1 MTCADVQVFLLD
13 VLCIVAIATWGPQ
26 LFYSYGHLRSEGE
39 RWVFA
44 RPSLDIINLKEVVSD
59 TWSLFAWAL
68 FNVAPK
74 KKKIM
79 SSTLKRPVSATTFSE
94 RHNLFKLI
102 MSRVVRWNGFFFGW
116 IFFWSGSVIWK
127 FIENHCWSFCKLEI
141 HWIYFWSGS
150 VFWNSFKTIF
160 QVALYFR
167 NSLKTIFEVVL

>member
-1 MTCADVQVFLLD
+1 MRSNRKIRAWPNQV
-13 VLCIVAIATWGPQ
+13 WGPQ
-26 LFYSYGHLRSEGE
+26 FVFSHRHLVTEGE

-59 TWSLFAWAL
+59 AWSLFAWAL

-102 MSRVVRWNGFFFGW
+102 MSRVVRWNGFCFLGGQLKTHTHTCR
-116 IFFWSGSVIWK
+116 IIETFFWSGSVNWNSLK
-127 FIENHCWSFCKLEI
+127 TVLKRLCNLEI
-141 HWIYFWSGS
+141 HW
-150 VFWNSFKTIF
+150 KP
-160 QVALYFR
+160 L
-167 NSLKTIFEVVL
+167 LELL